1 MPTPLWSDIFKTFT
15 YAFADDPLNRRLAPK
30 DLVGAGI
37 VSPDSIP
44 SISPDGSYWNGSDN
58 RLVRL
63 RETQDF
69 IDLSTVSNRI
79 SRYKEYERLRAVP
92 EIETCLTI
100 FSDEACVAGNTKVAT
115 PFGYKTIKELTENH
129 ADDKFL
135 VYCYDFEKKDYTI
148 GWGHHPRKTKKAETI
163 KLIFDNGSTIECT
176 PDHKLLLA
184 SGEWIQ
190 AEDVKLADEFMAFY
204 REKPY
209 TKLNTLLNNQHP
221 RIMTNRFGWIN
232 ERHFVDYWRT
242 NKFDEKTEK
251 IYEYTR
257 LIQNGHDMDSMLNLC
272 EETWVTI
279 KARLKKA
286 GFNYKELKHFAKS
299 KSKIRKV
306 VGKFRDKEQDVYDLT
321 VEDHHNF
328 ATDSIIVHN
337 CQKDET
343 GNVLKISCKN
353 DDVRKEV
360 EFLLLSRQMLN
371 FNKRLWPDF
380 KSLLL
385 YGDLFY
391 ELVTNLD
398 NPADGI
404 LKIQRLP
411 PESIYRI
418 ETTKGKVVEFQQS
431 KEGPDYQSLVRAPV
445 TQATDQEIQMATAIR
460 FAPEQVVH
468 VRINEDRK
476 QFYPYGSSVIEPA
489 RGPAYQ
495 LRLMEDSM
503 LTYRLARAPERR
515 VFYIDVGQLPG
526 FKAEAFI
533 ERMKDQFRKRKISLS
548 RGTTGG
554 ASSIDERYQPPAVEE
569 DFWIPTRPN
578 SNTKIETLPGA
589 CLALDTEIALL
600 DGRNLKLSEIIAEYK
615 SGKELWVYSI
625 NPKTGETVPGPITW
639 AGVTRKNA
647 KVVKINLDNGKSVI
661 CTPDHK
667 FPVQGREGKIEAQ
680 NLSAGDSLWAFNTR
694 NHPLRSNRKDEYSQ
708 VYDNYSKKWMFTHRL
723 VAEYM
728 KTKNKHNEMVHRVD
742 DVKNTVHH
750 IDFNKFNNN
759 PDNLAWMNFSD
770 HVEYHGTLPKFNG
783 PQISIGLKAYHE
795 NLSDGQKSIRDEIL
809 AARSERGTLSLQEKL
824 KDETFNQEFRNKQIE
839 GWKKAKEENTESY
852 QSKCK
857 KMSERNKTF
866 WSDPENKK
874 KVFAKQ
880 TVVYPESMF
889 SLFKAC
895 LQKGMLV
902 ENIIIEIINNTEVMK
917 EYAESNTHIKREGVR
932 FDTLSKD
939 HINKMCYQHGFQSIR
954 ELRKSLNDG
963 NLKVKGSEF
972 YGNNNINFPQ
982 KMFARFMKLIS
993 EDKTIEETLAN
1004 INSDKEIKKEFIEK
1018 NKHVKRKT
1026 VNLSE
1031 GLKKTH
1037 IQRMIKQHGY
1047 DSISHAKEHSAFYN
1061 HKVVSVEFL
1070 ENTMDTGT
1078 ITVDGMEEY
1087 HCYHTFAI
1095 ADADIYLYN
1104 SNLGEIDDA
1113 IYFRLKLMTALNFP
1127 KNYLNVDDPAQ
1138 TKITLSSQDVKFAR
1152 TVERYQSC
1160 MEDGIFEITQRHLHM
1175 RGFPEE
1181 TYEDL
1186 KILMTPPSEWR
1197 ELSRAEITNNRI
1209 QNVTSLKSSQLISD
1223 FDLLTTWMHYTE
1235 EDAKGIIGRMKI
1247 QKLEDARL
1255 QVLQQN
1261 PQLLGVGV
1269 PSSDEQEVGTTPE
1282 GPNQQ
1287 VTPEQPGQEI
1297 GAAPE
1302 MPPTGEQG
1310 ATPTAAPT
1318 APQGQQLPEPSDEDI
1333 EKYDLGILDYA
1344 AEEDVESQDY
1354 SAE

>member
-15 YAFADDPLNRRLAPK
+15 YAFADDPLNRKLAPK

-37 VSPDSIP
+37 TSPDSIP

-100 FSDEACVAGNTKVAT
+100 FSDEACVSGNTKVST
-115 PFGYKTIKELTENH
+115 PFGLKSIKDLAENNKN
-129 ADDKFL
+129 DKFL
-135 VYCYDFEKKDYTI
+135 VYCYDFQNKDYTL
-148 GWGHHPRKTKKAETI
+148 GWGHNPRKTKTAETI
-163 KLIFDNGSTIECT
+163 KIIFDNGSLIECT

-190 AEDVKLADEFMAFY
+190 AEDVKIADEFMAFY

-209 TKLNTLLNNQHP
+209 SKLNTLLNNQHP
-221 RIMTNRFGWIN
+221 RIYTNQFGWVN
-232 ERHFVDYWRT
+232 ERHFVDRWRT
-242 NKFDEKTEK
+242 SKFDVKIEKA
-251 IYEYTR
+251 YEYTR
-257 LIQNGHDMDSMLNLC
+257 LIQDGHGMDSMLNLL
-272 EETWVTI
+272 EETWITV
-279 KARLKKA
+279 KSRLKKA
-286 GFNYKELKHFAKS
+286 GLNYKELKHFSKN

-306 VGKFRDKEQDVYDLT
+306 IGKFRDKEQDVYDLT

-337 CQKDET
+337 CQKDEQ
-343 GNVLKISCKN
+343 GNVLKISCKS
-353 DDVRKEV
+353 DDVRKEI
-360 EFLLLSRQMLN
+360 EFLLFSRQMLN
-371 FNKRLWPDF
+371 LNKRLWSDF
-380 KSLLL
+380 KSLML

-398 NPADGI
+398 NPADGV

-533 ERMKDQFRKRKISLS
+533 ERMKDQFRKRKVSLN
-548 RGTTGG
+548 RGSNQGG
-554 ASSIDERYQPPAVEE
+554 ASSVDERYQPPAVEE

-589 CLALDTEIALL
+589 
-600 DGRNLKLSEIIAEYK
+600 
-615 SGKELWVYSI
+615 
-625 NPKTGETVPGPITW
+625 
-639 AGVTRKNA
+639 
-647 KVVKINLDNGKSVI
+647 
-661 CTPDHK
+661 
-667 FPVQGREGKIEAQ
+667 Q
-680 NLSAGDSLWAFNTR
+680 
-694 NHPLRSNRKDEYSQ
+694 
-708 VYDNYSKKWMFTHRL
+708 
-723 VAEYM
+723 
-728 KTKNKHNEMVHRVD
+728 
-742 DVKNTVHH
+742 
-750 IDFNKFNNN
+750 
-759 PDNLAWMNFSD
+759 
-770 HVEYHGTLPKFNG
+770 
-783 PQISIGLKAYHE
+783 
-795 NLSDGQKSIRDEIL
+795 
-809 AARSERGTLSLQEKL
+809 
-824 KDETFNQEFRNKQIE
+824 
-839 GWKKAKEENTESY
+839 
-852 QSKCK
+852 
-857 KMSERNKTF
+857 
-866 WSDPENKK
+866 
-874 KVFAKQ
+874 
-880 TVVYPESMF
+880 
-889 SLFKAC
+889 
-895 LQKGMLV
+895 
-902 ENIIIEIINNTEVMK
+902 
-917 EYAESNTHIKREGVR
+917 
-932 FDTLSKD
+932 
-939 HINKMCYQHGFQSIR
+939 
-954 ELRKSLNDG
+954 
-963 NLKVKGSEF
+963 
-972 YGNNNINFPQ
+972 
-982 KMFARFMKLIS
+982 
-993 EDKTIEETLAN
+993 
-1004 INSDKEIKKEFIEK
+1004 
-1018 NKHVKRKT
+1018 
-1026 VNLSE
+1026 
-1031 GLKKTH
+1031 
-1037 IQRMIKQHGY
+1037 
-1047 DSISHAKEHSAFYN
+1047 
-1061 HKVVSVEFL
+1061 
-1070 ENTMDTGT
+1070 
-1078 ITVDGMEEY
+1078 
-1087 HCYHTFAI
+1087 
-1095 ADADIYLYN
+1095 
-1104 SNLGEIDDA
+1104 NLGEIDDA
-1113 IYFRLKLMTALNFP
+1113 IYFRLKLLTALNFP

-1160 MEDGIFEITQRHLHM
+1160 MEDGIFEIALRHLHM

-1186 KILMTPPSEWR
+1186 KIGMTPPSEWR
-1197 ELSRAEITNNRI
+1197 ELSRAEIVNGRI
-1209 QNVTSLKSSQLISD
+1209 QNVTGLKSAQLISD

-1235 EDAKGIIGRMKI
+1235 EEAKGIIGRMKI

-1261 PQLLGVGV
+1261 PQLLGVGI
-1269 PSSDEQEVGTTPE
+1269 PASDEKEVGTTPE

-1287 VTPEQPGQEI
+1287 IAPEGEGQEI
-1297 GAAPE
+1297 GTAPE
-1302 MPPTGEQG
+1302 MPSAGPEMG
-1310 ATPTAAPT
+1310 AGGASPAEGK
-1318 APQGQQLPEPSDEDI
+1318 PQGSPLPEPSEEDI

-1344 AEEDVESQDY
+1344 SEEDNESQDY

>member
-15 YAFADDPLNRRLAPK
+15 YAFSDDPLNRKLAPK

-58 RLVRL
+58 RLIRL

-100 FSDEACVAGNTKVAT
+100 FADEACVAGNTKVAT
-115 PFGYKTIKELTENH
+115 PFGLKTIKELADNH
-129 ADDKFL
+129 AEDKFL
-135 VYCYDFEKKDYTI
+135 VYCYDFQNKDYTL
-148 GWGHHPRKTKKAETI
+148 GWGHHPRKTKTSETI
-163 KLIFDNGSTIECT
+163 KIIFDNGSIIECT
-176 PDHKLLLA
+176 PDHKLLMA
-184 SGEWIQ
+184 NGEWVQ
-190 AEDVKLADEFMAFY
+190 AENVKVADEFMAFY

-209 TKLNTLLNNQHP
+209 TKLNNLLHNQHP
-221 RIMTNRFGWIN
+221 RIYTNSYGWIN
-232 ERHFVDYWRT
+232 ERHFVDHWRT
-242 NKFDEKTEK
+242 NKFDEKTSK
-251 IYEYTR
+251 VYEYTR
-257 LIQNGHDMDSMLNLC
+257 LIQDGHDMDSMTALF
-272 EETWVTI
+272 EETWITI

-306 VGKFRDKEQDVYDLT
+306 IGKFKDKEQDVYDLT

-328 ATDSIIVHN
+328 ATDSVIVHN
-337 CQKDET
+337 CQKDEH

-371 FNKRLWPDF
+371 LNKRLWPDF

-391 ELVTNLD
+391 ELITNLD

-411 PESIYRI
+411 PESMYRI
-418 ETTKGKVVEFQQS
+418 ETTKGKVTEFQQS

-460 FAPEQVVH
+460 FATEQVVH

-476 QFYPYGSSVIEPA
+476 QFYPYGSSIIEPA

-533 ERMKDQFRKRKISLS
+533 ERMKDQFRKRKISLN
-548 RGTTGG
+548 RGNQGG

-589 CLALDTEIALL
+589 
-600 DGRNLKLSEIIAEYK
+600 
-615 SGKELWVYSI
+615 
-625 NPKTGETVPGPITW
+625 
-639 AGVTRKNA
+639 
-647 KVVKINLDNGKSVI
+647 
-661 CTPDHK
+661 
-667 FPVQGREGKIEAQ
+667 Q
-680 NLSAGDSLWAFNTR
+680 
-694 NHPLRSNRKDEYSQ
+694 
-708 VYDNYSKKWMFTHRL
+708 
-723 VAEYM
+723 
-728 KTKNKHNEMVHRVD
+728 
-742 DVKNTVHH
+742 
-750 IDFNKFNNN
+750 
-759 PDNLAWMNFSD
+759 
-770 HVEYHGTLPKFNG
+770 
-783 PQISIGLKAYHE
+783 
-795 NLSDGQKSIRDEIL
+795 
-809 AARSERGTLSLQEKL
+809 
-824 KDETFNQEFRNKQIE
+824 
-839 GWKKAKEENTESY
+839 
-852 QSKCK
+852 
-857 KMSERNKTF
+857 
-866 WSDPENKK
+866 
-874 KVFAKQ
+874 
-880 TVVYPESMF
+880 
-889 SLFKAC
+889 
-895 LQKGMLV
+895 
-902 ENIIIEIINNTEVMK
+902 
-917 EYAESNTHIKREGVR
+917 
-932 FDTLSKD
+932 
-939 HINKMCYQHGFQSIR
+939 
-954 ELRKSLNDG
+954 
-963 NLKVKGSEF
+963 
-972 YGNNNINFPQ
+972 
-982 KMFARFMKLIS
+982 
-993 EDKTIEETLAN
+993 
-1004 INSDKEIKKEFIEK
+1004 
-1018 NKHVKRKT
+1018 
-1026 VNLSE
+1026 
-1031 GLKKTH
+1031 
-1037 IQRMIKQHGY
+1037 
-1047 DSISHAKEHSAFYN
+1047 
-1061 HKVVSVEFL
+1061 
-1070 ENTMDTGT
+1070 
-1078 ITVDGMEEY
+1078 
-1087 HCYHTFAI
+1087 
-1095 ADADIYLYN
+1095 
-1104 SNLGEIDDA
+1104 NLGEIDDA
-1113 IYFRLKLMTALNFP
+1113 IYFRLKLLTALNFP

-1186 KILMTPPSEWR
+1186 QISMTPPSEWR

-1209 QNVTSLKSSQLISD
+1209 QNVTSLKSAQLISD
-1223 FDLLTTWMHYTE
+1223 FDLLTMWMRFTE

-1269 PSSDEQEVGTTPE
+1269 PDAKEKEVGTTPE

-1287 VTPEQPGQEI
+1287 VAPDQQGQEV

-1302 MPPTGEQG
+1302 MPPT
-1310 ATPTAAPT
+1310 TPESGSAPPSTET
-1318 APQGQQLPEPSDEDI
+1318 APQATPLPEPSQEDI
-1333 EKYDLGILDYA
+1333 DKYDLSILDYA
-1344 AEEDVESQDY
+1344 AEEDNEAQDY
-1354 SAE
+1354 SSE

>member
-15 YAFADDPLNRRLAPK
+15 YAFADDPLNRKLAPK

-37 VSPDSIP
+37 TSPDSIP

-63 RETQDF
+63 RESQDF

-100 FSDEACVAGNTKVAT
+100 FSDEACVAGNTKVST
-115 PFGYKTIKELTENH
+115 PFGLKAIKDLAENNPN
-129 ADDKFL
+129 DKFL
-135 VYCYDFEKKDYTI
+135 VYCYDFKNKDYTL
-148 GWGHHPRKTKKAETI
+148 GWGHHPRKTKTAETI
-163 KLIFDNGSTIECT
+163 KIIFDNGSLIECT

-184 SGEWIQ
+184 NGEWIQ
-190 AEDVKLADEFMAFY
+190 AEDVKIADEFMAFY

-209 TKLNTLLNNQHP
+209 SKLNTFISNQHP
-221 RIMTNRFGWIN
+221 RIFTNQFGWVN
-232 ERHFVDYWRT
+232 ERHFVDRWRT
-242 NKFDEKTEK
+242 NKFDAKIEKA
-251 IYEYTR
+251 YEYTR
-257 LIQNGHDMDSMLNLC
+257 LIQDGHGMDSMLNLL
-272 EETWVTI
+272 EETWITV
-279 KARLKKA
+279 KSRLKKA
-286 GFNYKELKHFAKS
+286 GLNYKELKHFSKN

-306 VGKFRDKEQDVYDLT
+306 IGKFRDKEQDVYDLT

-337 CQKDET
+337 CQKDEQ
-343 GNVLKISCKN
+343 GNVLKISCKS

-360 EFLLLSRQMLN
+360 EFLLFSRQMLN

-380 KSLLL
+380 KSLML

-398 NPADGI
+398 NPADGV
-404 LKIQRLP
+404 LKVQRLP

-533 ERMKDQFRKRKISLS
+533 ERMKDQFRKRKVSLN
-548 RGTTGG
+548 RGSNQGG
-554 ASSIDERYQPPAVEE
+554 ASSVDERYQPPAVEE

-589 CLALDTEIALL
+589 
-600 DGRNLKLSEIIAEYK
+600 
-615 SGKELWVYSI
+615 
-625 NPKTGETVPGPITW
+625 
-639 AGVTRKNA
+639 
-647 KVVKINLDNGKSVI
+647 
-661 CTPDHK
+661 
-667 FPVQGREGKIEAQ
+667 Q
-680 NLSAGDSLWAFNTR
+680 
-694 NHPLRSNRKDEYSQ
+694 
-708 VYDNYSKKWMFTHRL
+708 
-723 VAEYM
+723 
-728 KTKNKHNEMVHRVD
+728 
-742 DVKNTVHH
+742 
-750 IDFNKFNNN
+750 
-759 PDNLAWMNFSD
+759 
-770 HVEYHGTLPKFNG
+770 
-783 PQISIGLKAYHE
+783 
-795 NLSDGQKSIRDEIL
+795 
-809 AARSERGTLSLQEKL
+809 
-824 KDETFNQEFRNKQIE
+824 
-839 GWKKAKEENTESY
+839 
-852 QSKCK
+852 
-857 KMSERNKTF
+857 
-866 WSDPENKK
+866 
-874 KVFAKQ
+874 
-880 TVVYPESMF
+880 
-889 SLFKAC
+889 
-895 LQKGMLV
+895 
-902 ENIIIEIINNTEVMK
+902 
-917 EYAESNTHIKREGVR
+917 
-932 FDTLSKD
+932 
-939 HINKMCYQHGFQSIR
+939 
-954 ELRKSLNDG
+954 
-963 NLKVKGSEF
+963 
-972 YGNNNINFPQ
+972 
-982 KMFARFMKLIS
+982 
-993 EDKTIEETLAN
+993 
-1004 INSDKEIKKEFIEK
+1004 
-1018 NKHVKRKT
+1018 
-1026 VNLSE
+1026 
-1031 GLKKTH
+1031 
-1037 IQRMIKQHGY
+1037 
-1047 DSISHAKEHSAFYN
+1047 
-1061 HKVVSVEFL
+1061 
-1070 ENTMDTGT
+1070 
-1078 ITVDGMEEY
+1078 
-1087 HCYHTFAI
+1087 
-1095 ADADIYLYN
+1095 
-1104 SNLGEIDDA
+1104 NLGEIDDA
-1113 IYFRLKLMTALNFP
+1113 IYFRLKLLTSLNFP

-1160 MEDGIFEITQRHLHM
+1160 MEDGIFEITLRHLHM

-1186 KILMTPPSEWR
+1186 KIQMTPPSEWR
-1197 ELSRAEITNNRI
+1197 ELSRAEIVNGRI
-1209 QNVTSLKSSQLISD
+1209 QNVTGLKSAQLISD

-1235 EDAKGIIGRMKI
+1235 EEAKGIIGRMKI

-1261 PQLLGVGV
+1261 PQLLGVGI
-1269 PSSDEQEVGTTPE
+1269 PASDEKEVGTTPE

-1287 VTPEQPGQEI
+1287 VAPEGEGQEI

-1302 MPPTGEQG
+1302 MPSAGPEMG
-1310 ATPTAAPT
+1310 AGGASPAEGK
-1318 APQGQQLPEPSDEDI
+1318 PQGSPLPEPSEEDV

-1344 AEEDVESQDY
+1344 SEEDNESQDY